1 MPQNILNPKKYLP
14 PCCQLRML
22 QCNTKELDLVA
33 ETREVRDIWVDAI
46 NHTLGMLTSLTH
58 QREYEM

>member
-1 MPQNILNPKKYLP
+1 
-14 PCCQLRML
+14 ML